1 MNLFDLKLLFCKFTD
16 EDDNRLNS
24 SGNTKQ
30 SSNQLLSLSNP
41 FTGQTTG
48 ADIYKVT
55 PKVGFQIIKIISFL
69 IFFKK

>member
-1 MNLFDLKLLFCKFTD
+1 MNLFDLKLLFCNFTN
-16 EDDNRLNS
+16 EDDDRLYS

-48 ADIYKVT
+48 ADIH
-55 PKVGFQIIKIISFL
+55 
-69 IFFKK
+69 